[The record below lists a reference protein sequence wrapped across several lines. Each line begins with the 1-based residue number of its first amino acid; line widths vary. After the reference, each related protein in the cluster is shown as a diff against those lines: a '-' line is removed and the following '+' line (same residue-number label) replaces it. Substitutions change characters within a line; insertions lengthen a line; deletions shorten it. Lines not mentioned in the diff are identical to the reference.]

1 MRSIERLRSS
11 PIAPVDSL
19 RRRGSIGGV
28 PDKQTGPTT
37 GSRRPL
43 QPQQSVFFASLS
55 RQRFPG
61 FPRVLNA
68 SVARRYR
75 PETARDDAVRSGAS
89 RSCSYCPQTS
99 SGAQRFKSDTLK
111 GTAQHFFVGNKTAAA
126 RPLRLPGHL
135 AYRHRSIERVRE
147 TLIQYSN
154 VIRGL
159 AVAELSYIE
168 EEQLSISSC
177 ETKPPSAI
185 DFFRQPEQTGNCPGF
200 LESWTP
206 PRLADS
212 ARRQPAL
219 CCGPTGSL
227 GPQG

>member
-135 AYRHRSIERVRE
+135 AYRHRSIERVQE

-168 EEQLSISSC
+168 EEQLSISSW
-177 ETKPPSAI
+177 ETKPPRRGLFDCPDTSRTATDRSSAS
-185 DFFRQPEQTGNCPGF
+185 G
-200 LESWTP
+200 
-206 PRLADS
+206 
-212 ARRQPAL
+212 RR
-219 CCGPTGSL
+219 
-227 GPQG
+227 

>member
-111 GTAQHFFVGNKTAAA
+111 RNSSAFLRGKQNRRGAACSTARTPRVPPQIDRA
-126 RPLRLPGHL
+126 RPGDADTVFKRHQRPGGC
-135 AYRHRSIERVRE
+135 RV
-147 TLIQYSN
+147 I
-154 VIRGL
+154 IH
-159 AVAELSYIE
+159 
-168 EEQLSISSC
+168 
-177 ETKPPSAI
+177 
-185 DFFRQPEQTGNCPGF
+185 
-200 LESWTP
+200 
-206 PRLADS
+206 
-212 ARRQPAL
+212 
-219 CCGPTGSL
+219 
-227 GPQG
+227 